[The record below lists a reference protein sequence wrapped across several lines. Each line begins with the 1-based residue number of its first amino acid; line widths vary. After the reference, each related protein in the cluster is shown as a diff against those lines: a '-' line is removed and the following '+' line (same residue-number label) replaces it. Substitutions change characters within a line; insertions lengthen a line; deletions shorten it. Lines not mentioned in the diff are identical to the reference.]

1 MTGHAT
7 TCRTMTGHAMGNDT
21 PKAIRLDAA
30 GRTNEHAIDWM
41 DMQIGSTT
49 RRTEP
54 GR

>member
-1 MTGHAT
+1 MRVVSNEVTGTLGAA
-7 TCRTMTGHAMGNDT
+7 GD
-21 PKAIRLDAA
+21 PA